1 MRVKQ
6 IHVKASLLM
15 IVDVDQPHTAQVT
28 SFVDKLR
35 NVADRSE
42 TSGER
47 GCSTNV
53 GLMLDQR
60 RRRWANIKPTLVQRL
75 VMSIGLCKQ
84 DRIYTDKVM
93 LSRST
98 TTS

>member
-47 GCSTNV
+47 RCSTNV

-60 RRRWANIKPTLVQRL
+60 RRRWANI
-75 VMSIGLCKQ
+75 
-84 DRIYTDKVM
+84 
-93 LSRST
+93 
-98 TTS
+98 